1 MNYDISIIIAHYLP
15 ESLSKKN
22 PLLKKSDVQHKFTKK
37 EIEEY
42 IKCRDDIIYFLET
55 HVKIVHVDE
64 GLIPFD
70 LYPFQKDLIKTIS
83 DNRNVIV
90 KTGRQVGKSTT
101 TLGWLL
107 HYVLFNESKT
117 VGILANKASTARELL
132 SRIQI
137 AYQHLPKYLQ
147 QGLKEWNKGS
157 LELENGSKII
167 ASSTSSSAIRGFSF
181 SCILLDE
188 FAHVQRH
195 IAEEFIRS
203 VYPTISSGKETKV
216 IIVSTPKGFNMFYKY
231 WNDAVNG
238 TNDFKPFKV
247 HWSNVPN
254 RDQGWR
260 KKIESTIGEDAFR
273 QEYEAEFLGSS
284 NTLISYE
291 KLQELSYSDP
301 SYSKSDVDVFE
312 DVNPTHSYIIT
323 VDVARGQGIDY
334 SAFTVFDITE
344 IPYKV
349 VAKYRSNLVAPLVFP
364 NIINIIGKKY
374 NDAYILIEVNDIGSQ
389 VSDVLHHDLE
399 YENLFSTAWYG
410 RHGQQLSG
418 FVGGKRDSQFGV
430 RTTKSM
436 KKIGCSNLKALI
448 EDDKLLVP
456 DYDII
461 SELTTFVS
469 SGDSF
474 SAEEG
479 ANDDLVITLVLFAWL
494 IDQEYFKELS
504 NQNIRD
510 NLYKNQLSQ
519 IEDLTTPF
527 GIINNGLNQQEYEV
541 DTEGNLWTNVE

>member
-1 MNYDISIIIAHYLP
+1 MSEQYLG
-15 ESLSKKN
+15 N
-22 PLLKKSDVQHKFTKK
+22 PLLKRSDVQHKFTKK

-42 IKCRDDIIYFLET
+42 IKCRDDSIYFLET
-55 HVKIVHVDE
+55 HVKIVHVDK
-64 GLIPFD
+64 GLIPFS
-70 LYPFQKDLIKTIS
+70 LYPFQKKLIQTINE
-83 DNRNVIV
+83 NRNVIV

-107 HYVLFNESKT
+107 HYVLFNQSKT
-117 VGILANKASTARELL
+117 VGILANKAATARELL

-137 AYQHLPKYLQ
+137 AYQHLPKFLQ

-157 LELENGSKII
+157 LELENGSKIL
-167 ASSTSSSAIRGFSF
+167 ASSTSSTAIRGFSF

-195 IAEEFIRS
+195 IADEFIRS
-203 VYPTISSGKETKV
+203 VYPTISSGKETKI
-216 IIVSTPKGFNMFYKY
+216 IIVSTPNGFNMFYKY
-231 WNDAVNG
+231 WNDAENG
-238 TNDFKPFKV
+238 VNDFMPFKV
-247 HWSNVPN
+247 HWSAVPD
-254 RDQGWR
+254 RDQEWK

-291 KLQELSYSDP
+291 KLQELSYNNP
-301 SYSKSDVDVFE
+301 VYRKHDVDIFE
-312 DVNPTHSYIIT
+312 DVNTSHSYVIT
-323 VDVARGQGIDY
+323 VDVARGQGIDF

-349 VAKYRSNLVAPLVFP
+349 VAKYKNNLIAPLVFP

-418 FVGGKRDSQFGV
+418 FVGCRRDSQFGV

-448 EDDKLLVP
+448 EDDKLLIP

-469 SGDSF
+469 GGDTF

-479 ANDDLVITLVLFAWL
+479 ANDDLVMTLVLFAWL
-494 IDQEYFKELS
+494 VDQQYFKELS

-541 DTEGNLWTNVE
+541 DSEGTLWTNVK

>member
-1 MNYDISIIIAHYLP
+1 MSDLYLG
-15 ESLSKKN
+15 N
-22 PLLKKSDVQHKFTKK
+22 TLLKKAAVQHNYTKK

-42 IKCRDDIIYFLET
+42 IRCRDDIVYFLEN
-55 HVKIVHVDE
+55 HAKIVHVDE
-64 GLIPFD
+64 GLIPFS
-70 LYPFQKDLIKTIS
+70 LYPFQKDLINTIT

-107 HYVLFNESKT
+107 HYVLFNQSKT
-117 VGILANKASTARELL
+117 VGILANKAATARELL

-137 AYQHLPKYLQ
+137 AYQHLPKFLQ

-195 IAEEFIRS
+195 IADEFIRS

-216 IIVSTPKGFNMFYKY
+216 IIVSTPNGFNMFYKY
-231 WNDAVNG
+231 WNDAENG
-238 TNDFKPFKV
+238 KNDFTPFKV
-247 HWSNVPN
+247 HWSNVPD
-254 RDQGWR
+254 RDQNWK
-260 KKIESTIGEDAFR
+260 KKIESTIGTDAFR

-291 KLQELSYSDP
+291 KLQELSYNDP
-301 SYSKSDVDVFE
+301 LHRKSDVDIFKEVE
-312 DVNPTHSYIIT
+312 SSHLYVIT

-344 IPYKV
+344 MPYKI

-448 EDDKLLVP
+448 EDDKLLIP

-469 SGDSF
+469 SADSF

-479 ANDDLVITLVLFAWL
+479 ANDDLVMTLVLFAWL
-494 IDQEYFKELS
+494 VDQQYFKELS

-510 NLYKNQLSQ
+510 NLYKNQLS
-519 IEDLTTPF
+519 ELDDLTTPF
-527 GIINNGLNQQEYEV
+527 GIIDNGLNQQEYEI
-541 DTEGNLWTNVE
+541 DSEGTIWTNVE

>member
-1 MNYDISIIIAHYLP
+1 MSEQYLGN
-15 ESLSKKN
+15 S
-22 PLLKKSDVQHKFTKK
+22 LLKKADVQHNFTK
-37 EIEEY
+37 EDIEEF
-42 IKCRDDIIYFLET
+42 INCRDDIVYFLEKY
-55 HVKIVHVDE
+55 VKIVHVDE
-64 GLIPFD
+64 GLIPFT
-70 LYPFQKDLIKTIS
+70 LFPFQKDLIHTLTK
-83 DNRNVIV
+83 NRNVIV

-117 VGILANKASTARELL
+117 VGILANKAATARELL
-132 SRIQI
+132 NRIQI
-137 AYQHLPKYLQ
+137 AYQHLPKFLQ

-181 SCILLDE
+181 STILLDE

-195 IAEEFIRS
+195 IADEFIRS

-216 IIVSTPKGFNMFYKY
+216 IIVSTPNGFNMFHKY
-231 WNDAVNG
+231 WNDAENG
-238 TNDFKPFKV
+238 TNDFIPFKV
-247 HWSNVPN
+247 HWTAVPD
-254 RDQGWR
+254 RGQEWK
-260 KKIESTIGEDAFR
+260 KKIESTIGADAFR

-284 NTLISYE
+284 NTLVSYE
-291 KLQELSYSDP
+291 KLQELSYNNP
-301 SYSKSDVDVFE
+301 LYTKSDVDVFE
-312 DVNPTHSYIIT
+312 DVDPSHSYIIT
-323 VDVARGQGIDY
+323 VDVARGQGMDY
-334 SAFTVFDITE
+334 SAFSVFDITE
-344 IPYKV
+344 IPYKI
-349 VAKYRSNLVAPLVFP
+349 VAKYRSNVVAPLVFP

-436 KKIGCSNLKALI
+436 KKIGCSNLKALL
-448 EDDKLLVP
+448 EDDKLLIP

-469 SGDSF
+469 KADSF

-479 ANDDLVITLVLFAWL
+479 ANDDLAMTLVLFAWL
-494 IDQEYFKELS
+494 VDQQYFKELS
-504 NQNIRD
+504 SQNIRD
-510 NLYKNQLSQ
+510 NLYKNQLS
-519 IEDLTTPF
+519 ELDDLTTPF
-527 GIINNGLNQQEYEV
+527 GIIDNGLNQEEYEV
-541 DTEGNLWTNVE
+541 DSEGTVWIKANR

>member
-1 MNYDISIIIAHYLP
+1 MSDQYLG
-15 ESLSKKN
+15 N
-22 PLLKKSDVQHKFTKK
+22 MLLKRADVQHNFTK
-37 EIEEY
+37 EEVEEY
-42 IKCRDDIIYFLET
+42 IKCRDDIVYFLEN

-64 GLIPFD
+64 GLIPFS
-70 LYPFQKDLIKTIS
+70 LYPFQKDLIQTIS

-107 HYVLFNESKT
+107 HYVLFNQSKT
-117 VGILANKASTARELL
+117 VGILANKAATARELL

-195 IAEEFIRS
+195 IADEFIRS

-216 IIVSTPKGFNMFYKY
+216 IIVSTPNGFNMFYKY
-231 WNDAVNG
+231 WNDAEAG
-238 TNDFKPFKV
+238 TNDFTPFKV
-247 HWSNVPN
+247 HWSNVPDRN
-254 RDQGWR
+254 QKWK
-260 KKIESTIGEDAFR
+260 KKIESTIGADAFR

-291 KLQELSYSDP
+291 KLQELSYNEP
-301 SYSKSDVDVFE
+301 LYRKSDVDVFT
-312 DVNPTHSYIIT
+312 DVIPSHSYVIT

-344 IPYKV
+344 MPYNV

-430 RTTKSM
+430 RTSKSM

-448 EDDKLLVP
+448 EDDKLLVQ

-461 SELTTFVS
+461 CELTTFVS

-474 SAEEG
+474 NAEDG
-479 ANDDLVITLVLFAWL
+479 ANDDLAMTLVLFAWL
-494 IDQEYFKELS
+494 VDQQYFKELS

-510 NLYKNQLSQ
+510 NLYKNQLSE

-527 GIINNGLNQQEYEV
+527 GIINNGLNHTEYEV
-541 DTEGNLWTNVE
+541 DSEGTLWTNVK

>member
-1 MNYDISIIIAHYLP
+1 MSEDTYLG
-15 ESLSKKN
+15 N
-22 PLLKKSDVQHKFTKK
+22 NLLKGLNVKHKFTKK
-37 EIEEY
+37 EIAEY
-42 IKCRDDIIYFLET
+42 IKCHDDPIYFLENY
-55 HVKIVHVDE
+55 VKIVHVDE
-64 GLIPFD
+64 GLVSFKMYD
-70 LYPFQKDLIKTIS
+70 FQKKLVNAIT

-90 KTGRQVGKSTT
+90 KTGRQVGKTT
-101 TLGWLL
+101 TTIGWLL
-107 HYVLFNESKT
+107 HYVLFNSEKT
-117 VGILANKASTARELL
+117 VGILANKAITAREIL
-132 SRIQI
+132 SRVQTS
-137 AYQHLPKYLQ
+137 YQHLPKFLQ
-147 QGLKEWNKGS
+147 QGLREWNKGS
-157 LELENGSKII
+157 LELENGSKVI

-195 IAEEFIRS
+195 IADEFIRS

-216 IIVSTPKGFNMFYKY
+216 IIVSTPNGFNMFHKY
-231 WNDAVNG
+231 WNDAENG
-238 TNDFKPFKV
+238 TNDFIPFKV
-247 HWSNVPN
+247 HWTAVPD
-254 RDQGWR
+254 RGPEWK
-260 KKIESTIGEDAFR
+260 KKIESTIGADAFR

-284 NTLISYE
+284 NTLVSYE
-291 KLQELSYSDP
+291 KLQELSYNNP
-301 SYSKSDVDVFE
+301 IYTKSDVDVFE
-312 DVNPTHSYIIT
+312 EVNPNHSYVMT

-344 IPYKV
+344 IPYKI
-349 VAKYRSNLVAPLVFP
+349 VAKYRSNTVAPLVFP

-448 EDDKLLVP
+448 EDDKLLIP

-461 SELTTFVS
+461 SELATFVS
-469 SGDSF
+469 SADTF

-479 ANDDLVITLVLFAWL
+479 ANDDLVMTLVLFAWL
-494 IDQEYFKELS
+494 VDQQYFKELS
-504 NQNIRD
+504 SQNIRD
-510 NLYKNQLSQ
+510 NLYKNQLS
-519 IEDLTTPF
+519 ELDDLTTPF
-527 GIINNGLNQQEYEV
+527 GIIDNGLNQQEYEV
-541 DTEGNLWTNVE
+541 DSEGTVWTKVK

>member
-1 MNYDISIIIAHYLP
+1 MSEQYLG
-15 ESLSKKN
+15 N
-22 PLLKKSDVQHKFTKK
+22 PLLKRSDVQHKFTKK

-42 IKCRDDIIYFLET
+42 IKCRDDSIYFLET
-55 HVKIVHVDE
+55 HVKIVHVDK
-64 GLIPFD
+64 GLIPFS
-70 LYPFQKDLIKTIS
+70 LYPFQKKLIQTINE
-83 DNRNVIV
+83 NRNVIV

-107 HYVLFNESKT
+107 HYVLFNQSKT
-117 VGILANKASTARELL
+117 VGILANKAATARELL

-137 AYQHLPKYLQ
+137 AYQHLPKFLQ

-157 LELENGSKII
+157 LELENGSKIL
-167 ASSTSSSAIRGFSF
+167 ASSTSSTAIRGFSF

-195 IAEEFIRS
+195 IADEFIRS

-231 WNDAVNG
+231 WNDAENGVNE
-238 TNDFKPFKV
+238 FVPFKV
-247 HWSNVPN
+247 HWSAVPD
-254 RDQGWR
+254 RDQEWK

-291 KLQELSYSDP
+291 KLQELSYSNP
-301 SYSKSDVDVFE
+301 AYRKHDVDIFE
-312 DVNPTHSYIIT
+312 DVNTSHSYIIT
-323 VDVARGQGIDY
+323 VDVARGQGIDF

-344 IPYKV
+344 IPYKI
-349 VAKYRSNLVAPLVFP
+349 VAKYKNNLIAPLVFP

-374 NDAYILIEVNDIGSQ
+374 NNAYILIEVNDIGSQ

-418 FVGGKRDSQFGV
+418 FIGSRRDSQFGV

-448 EDDKLLVP
+448 EDDKLLIP

-469 SGDSF
+469 GGDTF

-479 ANDDLVITLVLFAWL
+479 ANDDLVMTLVLFAWL
-494 IDQEYFKELS
+494 VDQQYFKELS

-541 DTEGNLWTNVE
+541 DSEGTRWTNVK

>member
-1 MNYDISIIIAHYLP
+1 MSDLYLG
-15 ESLSKKN
+15 N
-22 PLLKKSDVQHKFTKK
+22 TLLKKAAVQHNYTKK

-42 IKCRDDIIYFLET
+42 IRCRDDIIYFLEN
-55 HVKIVHVDE
+55 HAKIVHVDE
-64 GLIPFD
+64 GLIPFS
-70 LYPFQKDLIKTIS
+70 LYPFQKDLINTIT

-107 HYVLFNESKT
+107 HYVLFNQSKT
-117 VGILANKASTARELL
+117 VGILANKAATARELL

-137 AYQHLPKYLQ
+137 AYQHLPKFLQ

-195 IAEEFIRS
+195 IADEFIRS

-216 IIVSTPKGFNMFYKY
+216 IIVSTPNGFNMFYKY
-231 WNDAVNG
+231 WNDAENG
-238 TNDFKPFKV
+238 KNDFTPFKV
-247 HWSNVPN
+247 HWSNVPD
-254 RDQGWR
+254 RDQKWK
-260 KKIESTIGEDAFR
+260 KKIESTIGTDAFR

-291 KLQELSYSDP
+291 KLQELSYNDP
-301 SYSKSDVDVFE
+301 LHRKSDVDIFKEVE
-312 DVNPTHSYIIT
+312 SSHLYVIT

-344 IPYKV
+344 MPYKI

-448 EDDKLLVP
+448 EDDKLLIP

-469 SGDSF
+469 SADSF

-479 ANDDLVITLVLFAWL
+479 ANDDLVMTLVLFAWL
-494 IDQEYFKELS
+494 VDQQYFKELS

-510 NLYKNQLSQ
+510 NLYKNQLS
-519 IEDLTTPF
+519 ELDDLTTPF
-527 GIINNGLNQQEYEV
+527 GIIDNGLNQQEYEI
-541 DTEGNLWTNVE
+541 DSEGTIWTNVE

>member
-1 MNYDISIIIAHYLP
+1 MSDLYLG
-15 ESLSKKN
+15 N
-22 PLLKKSDVQHKFTKK
+22 TLLKKAAVQHNYTKK

-42 IKCRDDIIYFLET
+42 IRCRDDIIYFLEN
-55 HVKIVHVDE
+55 HAKIVHVDE
-64 GLIPFD
+64 GLIPFS
-70 LYPFQKDLIKTIS
+70 LYPFQKDLINTIT

-107 HYVLFNESKT
+107 HYVLFNQSKT
-117 VGILANKASTARELL
+117 VGILANKAATARELL

-137 AYQHLPKYLQ
+137 AYQHLPKFLQ

-195 IAEEFIRS
+195 IADEFIRS

-216 IIVSTPKGFNMFYKY
+216 IIVSTPNGFNMFYKY
-231 WNDAVNG
+231 WNDAENG
-238 TNDFKPFKV
+238 KNDFTPFKV
-247 HWSNVPN
+247 HWSNVPD
-254 RDQGWR
+254 RDQKWK
-260 KKIESTIGEDAFR
+260 KKIESTIGTDAFR

-291 KLQELSYSDP
+291 KLQELSYNDP
-301 SYSKSDVDVFE
+301 LHRKSDVDIFKEVE
-312 DVNPTHSYIIT
+312 SSHLYVIT

-344 IPYKV
+344 IPYKI

-418 FVGGKRDSQFGV
+418 FVSGKRDSQFGV

-448 EDDKLLVP
+448 EDDKLLIP

-469 SGDSF
+469 SADSF

-479 ANDDLVITLVLFAWL
+479 ANDDLVMTLVLFAWL
-494 IDQEYFKELS
+494 VDQQYFKELS

-510 NLYKNQLSQ
+510 NLYKNQLN
-519 IEDLTTPF
+519 ELDDLTTPF
-527 GIINNGLNQQEYEV
+527 GIIDNGLNQQEYEI
-541 DTEGNLWTNVE
+541 DSEGTIWTNVE

>member
-1 MNYDISIIIAHYLP
+1 MSDQYLG
-15 ESLSKKN
+15 N
-22 PLLKKSDVQHKFTKK
+22 MLLKRADVQHNFTK
-37 EIEEY
+37 EEVEEY
-42 IKCRDDIIYFLET
+42 VKCRDNIIYFLET
-55 HVKIVHVDE
+55 HAKIVHVDK
-64 GLIPFD
+64 GLISFD

-83 DNRNVIV
+83 ENRNVIV

-107 HYVLFNESKT
+107 HYVLFNQSKT
-117 VGILANKASTARELL
+117 VGILANKAATARELL
-132 SRIQI
+132 GRIQI

-147 QGLKEWNKGS
+147 QGLREWNKGS

-195 IAEEFIRS
+195 IADEFIRS
-203 VYPTISSGKETKV
+203 VYPTISSGSETKI
-216 IIVSTPKGFNMFYKY
+216 IIVSTPNGFNMFHKY
-231 WNDAVNG
+231 WNDAVEG

-247 HWSNVPN
+247 HWSAVPN
-254 RDQGWR
+254 RTQVWKD
-260 KKIESTIGEDAFR
+260 KIESTIGEDAFR

-284 NTLISYE
+284 NTLVSYE
-291 KLQELSYSDP
+291 KLQELSYSSP
-301 SYSKSDVDVFE
+301 IYRKSGVDVFE
-312 DVNPTHSYIIT
+312 DVDRTHSYIIT
-323 VDVARGQGIDY
+323 VDVARGQGYDY
-334 SAFTVFDITE
+334 SAFTVFDITQ
-344 IPYKV
+344 IPYKI
-349 VAKYRSNLVAPLVFP
+349 VAKYKDNLIAPLVFP

-418 FVGGKRDSQFGV
+418 FVGGRRDSQFGV

-448 EDDKLLVP
+448 EDDKLLIP
-456 DYDII
+456 DYDVI
-461 SELTTFVS
+461 SELSTFVS
-469 SGDSF
+469 GGDTF
-474 SAEEG
+474 AAEEG
-479 ANDDLVITLVLFAWL
+479 ANDDLVMTLVLFAWL
-494 IDQEYFKELS
+494 VDQQYFKELS
-504 NQNIRD
+504 NQNIRS
-510 NLYKNQLSQ
+510 NLYKNKLSE

-527 GIINNGLNQQEYEV
+527 GIINNGINQEEYERDV
-541 DTEGNLWTNVE
+541 EGTIWTNAK

>member
-1 MNYDISIIIAHYLP
+1 MSDQYLGN
-15 ESLSKKN
+15 S
-22 PLLKKSDVQHKFTKK
+22 LLKRADVQHNFTKE

-42 IKCRDDIIYFLET
+42 IKCRDDILYFLET
-55 HVKIVHVDE
+55 YAKIVHVDE
-64 GLIPFD
+64 GLIPFK
-70 LYPFQKDLIKTIS
+70 LYPFQRELINTITN
-83 DNRNVIV
+83 NRNVIV

-107 HYVLFNESKT
+107 HYVLFNQSKT
-117 VGILANKASTARELL
+117 VGILANKAATARELL

-137 AYQHLPKYLQ
+137 AYQHLPKFLQ

-181 SCILLDE
+181 STILLDE

-195 IAEEFIRS
+195 IADEFIRS

-216 IIVSTPKGFNMFYKY
+216 IIVSTPNGFNMFYKY
-231 WNDAVNG
+231 WNDAENG
-238 TNDFKPFKV
+238 TNDFVPFKV
-247 HWSNVPN
+247 HWTAVPD
-254 RDQGWR
+254 RDKKW
-260 KKIESTIGEDAFR
+260 KNKIESTIGSDAFR

-284 NTLISYE
+284 NTLVSYE
-291 KLQELSYSDP
+291 KLQEFSYNNP
-301 SYSKSDVDVFE
+301 LYTKSDVDVFE
-312 DVNPTHSYIIT
+312 EVISTHSYIIT
-323 VDVARGQGIDY
+323 VDVARGQGMDY

-344 IPYKV
+344 IPYKI
-349 VAKYRSNLVAPLVFP
+349 VAKYRSNVVAPLVFP

-448 EDDKLLVP
+448 EDDKLLIP

-469 SGDSF
+469 KADSF

-479 ANDDLVITLVLFAWL
+479 ANDDLVMTLVLFAWL
-494 IDQEYFKELS
+494 VDQQYFKELS
-504 NQNIRD
+504 SQNIRD
-510 NLYKNQLSQ
+510 NLYKNQLS
-519 IEDLTTPF
+519 ELDDLTTPF
-527 GIINNGLNQQEYEV
+527 GIIDNGLNQEEYEV
-541 DTEGNLWTNVE
+541 DSEGTVWIKTE

>member
-1 MNYDISIIIAHYLP
+1 MSDQYLG
-15 ESLSKKN
+15 N
-22 PLLKKSDVQHKFTKK
+22 MLLKRADVQHNFTK
-37 EIEEY
+37 EEVEEY
-42 IKCRDDIIYFLET
+42 IKCRDDIVYFLEN
-55 HVKIVHVDE
+55 HMRIVHVDE
-64 GLIPFD
+64 GLIQFS
-70 LYPFQKDLIKTIS
+70 LYPFQKDLIQTIS
-83 DNRNVIV
+83 ENRNVIV

-107 HYVLFNESKT
+107 HYVLFNQSKT
-117 VGILANKASTARELL
+117 VGILANKAATARELL

-195 IAEEFIRS
+195 IADEFIRS

-216 IIVSTPKGFNMFYKY
+216 IIVSTPNGFNMFYKY
-231 WNDAVNG
+231 WNDAVSG

-291 KLQELSYSDP
+291 KLQELSYTNP
-301 SYSKSDVDVFE
+301 IHRKHDVDVFS
-312 DVNPTHSYIIT
+312 DVIPSHSYVMT
-323 VDVARGQGIDY
+323 VDVARGQGSDY

-344 IPYKV
+344 LPHKA
-349 VAKYRSNLVAPLVFP
+349 VAKYRSNQVAPLVFP

-389 VSDVLHHDLE
+389 VADVLHHDLE

-430 RTTKSM
+430 RTSYQVN
-436 KKIGCSNLKALI
+436 KIGCSNLKALI
-448 EDDKLLVP
+448 EDDKLLIP
-456 DYDII
+456 DYDMI

-469 SGDSF
+469 TGDTF
-474 SAEEG
+474 SAEDG
-479 ANDDLVITLVLFAWL
+479 AHDDLAMTLVLFGWL
-494 IDQEYFKELS
+494 VDQQYFKELS

-510 NLYKNQLSQ
+510 NLYKNQLSE

-527 GIINNGLNQQEYEV
+527 GIINNGLNHPEYEV
-541 DTEGNLWTNVE
+541 DSEGTLWTNVK

>member
-1 MNYDISIIIAHYLP
+1 MSEQYLG
-15 ESLSKKN
+15 N
-22 PLLKKSDVQHKFTKK
+22 PLLKRSDVQHKFTKK

-42 IKCRDDIIYFLET
+42 IKCRDDSIYFLET
-55 HVKIVHVDE
+55 HVKIVHVDK
-64 GLIPFD
+64 GLIPFS
-70 LYPFQKDLIKTIS
+70 LYPFQKKLIQTINE
-83 DNRNVIV
+83 NRNVIV

-107 HYVLFNESKT
+107 HYVLFNQSKT
-117 VGILANKASTARELL
+117 VGILANKAATARELL

-137 AYQHLPKYLQ
+137 AYQHLPKFLQ

-157 LELENGSKII
+157 LELENGSKIL
-167 ASSTSSSAIRGFSF
+167 ASSTSSTAIRGFSF

-195 IAEEFIRS
+195 IADEFIRS

-231 WNDAVNG
+231 WNDAENGVNE
-238 TNDFKPFKV
+238 FVPFKV
-247 HWSNVPN
+247 HWSAVPD
-254 RDQGWR
+254 RDQEWK

-291 KLQELSYSDP
+291 KLQELSYSNP
-301 SYSKSDVDVFE
+301 AYRKHDVDIFE
-312 DVNPTHSYIIT
+312 DVNTSHSYIIT
-323 VDVARGQGIDY
+323 VDVARGQGIDF

-344 IPYKV
+344 IPYKI
-349 VAKYRSNLVAPLVFP
+349 VAKYKNNLIAPLVFP

-374 NDAYILIEVNDIGSQ
+374 NNAYILIEVNDIGSQ

-418 FVGGKRDSQFGV
+418 FIGSRRDSQFGV

-448 EDDKLLVP
+448 EDDKLLIP

>member
-1 MNYDISIIIAHYLP
+1 MSDQYLGN
-15 ESLSKKN
+15 S
-22 PLLKKSDVQHKFTKK
+22 LLKRADVQHNFTKE

-42 IKCRDDIIYFLET
+42 IKCRDDILYFLEH

-64 GLIPFD
+64 GLIPFS
-70 LYPFQKDLIKTIS
+70 LYPYQKKLITTIS
-83 DNRNVIV
+83 ENRNVIV

-107 HYVLFNESKT
+107 HYVLFNQSKT
-117 VGILANKASTARELL
+117 VGILANKAATARELL
-132 SRIQI
+132 GRIQI
-137 AYQHLPKYLQ
+137 AYQHLPKFLQ

-195 IAEEFIRS
+195 IADEFIRS

-216 IIVSTPKGFNMFYKY
+216 IIVSTPNGFNMFYKY
-231 WNDAVNG
+231 WNDAEEG
-238 TNDFKPFKV
+238 TNDFTPFKV
-247 HWSNVPN
+247 HWSSVPD
-254 RDQGWR
+254 RDQIW
-260 KKIESTIGEDAFR
+260 KDKIQSTIGEDAFR

-284 NTLISYE
+284 NTLVSYE
-291 KLQELSYSDP
+291 KLQELSYISP
-301 SYSKSDVDVFE
+301 IYRKNDVDVFE
-312 DVNPTHSYIIT
+312 DEDKSHSYVIT
-323 VDVARGQGIDY
+323 VDVARGQGLDY
-334 SAFTVFDITE
+334 SAFTVFDITN
-344 IPYKV
+344 IPYKI
-349 VAKYRSNLVAPLVFP
+349 VAKYKSNHVAPLVFP

-374 NDAYILIEVNDIGSQ
+374 NNAYILIEVNDIGSQ

-436 KKIGCSNLKALI
+436 KKVGCSNLKALI
-448 EDDKLLVP
+448 EDDKLLIP
-456 DYDII
+456 DYDMI

-469 SGDSF
+469 SADSF
-474 SAEEG
+474 AAEEG
-479 ANDDLVITLVLFAWL
+479 ANDDLVITLVLFAWMV
-494 IDQEYFKELS
+494 DQQYFKDLS
-504 NQNIRD
+504 NQNIRS
-510 NLYKNQLSQ
+510 NLYKNQLTEL
-519 IEDLTTPF
+519 EDMTTPF
-527 GIINNGLNQQEYEV
+527 GIINNGLDADSKEIDNM
-541 DTEGNLWTNVE
+541 GNVWVNAE

>member
-1 MNYDISIIIAHYLP
+1 MSDQYLGN
-15 ESLSKKN
+15 S
-22 PLLKKSDVQHKFTKK
+22 LLKRSDVQHNFTKE

-42 IKCRDDIIYFLET
+42 IKCRDDILYFLEN
-55 HVKIVHVDE
+55 HMKIVHVDE
-64 GLIPFD
+64 GLIPFS
-70 LYPFQKDLIKTIS
+70 LYPFQKDLIQTIS
-83 DNRNVIV
+83 KNRNVIV

-107 HYVLFNESKT
+107 HYILFNQSKT
-117 VGILANKASTARELL
+117 VGILANKAATARELL
-132 SRIQI
+132 GRIQI
-137 AYQHLPKYLQ
+137 AYQHLPKFLQ

-195 IAEEFIRS
+195 IADEFIRS

-216 IIVSTPKGFNMFYKY
+216 IIVSTPNGFNMFYKY
-231 WNDAVNG
+231 WNDAEEG
-238 TNDFKPFKV
+238 SNDFTPFKV
-247 HWSNVPN
+247 HWSSVPN
-254 RDQGWR
+254 RDKEW
-260 KKIESTIGEDAFR
+260 KDKIQSTIGEDAFR

-284 NTLISYE
+284 NTLVSYE
-291 KLQELSYSDP
+291 KLQELSYISP
-301 SYSKSDVDVFE
+301 IYRKHDVDVFE
-312 DVNPTHSYIIT
+312 EEDKTHSYVIT
-323 VDVARGQGIDY
+323 VDVARGQGLDY
-334 SAFTVFDITE
+334 SAFTVFDITN
-344 IPYKV
+344 IPYKI
-349 VAKYRSNLVAPLVFP
+349 VAKYKNNHVAPLVFP

-374 NDAYILIEVNDIGSQ
+374 NNAYILIEVNDIGSQ

-448 EDDKLLVP
+448 EDDKLLIP

-469 SGDSF
+469 SADSF

-479 ANDDLVITLVLFAWL
+479 ANDDLIITLVLFAWMV
-494 IDQEYFKELS
+494 DQQYFKDLS
-504 NQNIRD
+504 NQNIRS
-510 NLYKNQLSQ
+510 NLYKNQLNEL
-519 IEDLTTPF
+519 EDMTTPF
-527 GIINNGLNQQEYEV
+527 GIISNGLKEDDREIDNM
-541 DTEGNLWTNVE
+541 GNVWVNVE

>member
-1 MNYDISIIIAHYLP
+1 MSDLYLG
-15 ESLSKKN
+15 N
-22 PLLKKSDVQHKFTKK
+22 TLLKKAAVQHNYTKK

-42 IKCRDDIIYFLET
+42 IRCRDDIIYFLEN
-55 HVKIVHVDE
+55 HAKIVHVDE
-64 GLIPFD
+64 GLIPFS
-70 LYPFQKDLIKTIS
+70 LYPFQKDLINTIT

-107 HYVLFNESKT
+107 HYVLFNQSKT
-117 VGILANKASTARELL
+117 VGILANKAATARELL

-137 AYQHLPKYLQ
+137 AYQHLPKFLQ

-195 IAEEFIRS
+195 IADEFIRS

-216 IIVSTPKGFNMFYKY
+216 IIVSTPNGFNMFYKY
-231 WNDAVNG
+231 WNDAENG
-238 TNDFKPFKV
+238 KNDFTPFKV
-247 HWSNVPN
+247 HWSNVPD
-254 RDQGWR
+254 RDQKWK
-260 KKIESTIGEDAFR
+260 KKIESTIGTDAFR

-291 KLQELSYSDP
+291 KLQELSYNDP
-301 SYSKSDVDVFE
+301 LHRKSDVDIFKEVE
-312 DVNPTHSYIIT
+312 SSHLYVIT

-344 IPYKV
+344 MPYKI
-349 VAKYRSNLVAPLVFP
+349 VAKYRSNLIAPLVFP

-448 EDDKLLVP
+448 EDDKLLIP

-469 SGDSF
+469 SADSF

-479 ANDDLVITLVLFAWL
+479 ANDDLVMTLVLFAWL
-494 IDQEYFKELS
+494 VDQQYFKELS

-510 NLYKNQLSQ
+510 NLYKNQLN
-519 IEDLTTPF
+519 ELDDLTTPF
-527 GIINNGLNQQEYEV
+527 GIIDNGLNQQEYEI
-541 DTEGNLWTNVE
+541 DSEGTIWTNVE

>member
-1 MNYDISIIIAHYLP
+1 MSDLYLG
-15 ESLSKKN
+15 N
-22 PLLKKSDVQHKFTKK
+22 TLLKKAAVQHNYTKK

-42 IKCRDDIIYFLET
+42 IRCRDDIIYFLEN
-55 HVKIVHVDE
+55 HAKIVHVDE
-64 GLIPFD
+64 GLIPFS
-70 LYPFQKDLIKTIS
+70 LYPFQKDLINTIT

-107 HYVLFNESKT
+107 HYVLFNQSKT
-117 VGILANKASTARELL
+117 VGILANKAATARELL

-137 AYQHLPKYLQ
+137 AYQHLPKFLQ

-195 IAEEFIRS
+195 IADEFIRS

-216 IIVSTPKGFNMFYKY
+216 IIVSTPNGFNMFYKY
-231 WNDAVNG
+231 WNDAENG
-238 TNDFKPFKV
+238 KNDFTPFKV
-247 HWSNVPN
+247 HWSNVPD
-254 RDQGWR
+254 RDQKWK
-260 KKIESTIGEDAFR
+260 KKIESTIGTDAFR

-291 KLQELSYSDP
+291 KLQELSYNDP
-301 SYSKSDVDVFE
+301 LHRKSDVDIFKEVE
-312 DVNPTHSYIIT
+312 SSHLYVIT

-344 IPYKV
+344 MPYKI

-448 EDDKLLVP
+448 EDDKLLIP

-469 SGDSF
+469 SADSF

-479 ANDDLVITLVLFAWL
+479 ANDDLATTLVLFGWL
-494 IDQEYFKELS
+494 VDQTYFKELS
-504 NQNIRD
+504 NQNIREK
-510 NLYKNQLSQ
+510 LYQNKMDT
-519 IEDLTTPF
+519 IDDMTIPF
-527 GIINNGLNQQEYEV
+527 GIIDDGLTDVYER
-541 DTEGNLWTNVE
+541 DTEGDLWKTVHTFNK

>member
-1 MNYDISIIIAHYLP
+1 MSDQYLG
-15 ESLSKKN
+15 N
-22 PLLKKSDVQHKFTKK
+22 MLLKRADVQHNFTK
-37 EIEEY
+37 EEVEEY
-42 IKCRDDIIYFLET
+42 VKCRDNIIYFLET
-55 HVKIVHVDE
+55 HAKIVHVDK
-64 GLIPFD
+64 GLISFD

-83 DNRNVIV
+83 ENRNVIV

-107 HYVLFNESKT
+107 HYVLFNQSKT
-117 VGILANKASTARELL
+117 VGILANKAATARELL
-132 SRIQI
+132 GRIQI

-147 QGLKEWNKGS
+147 QGLREWNKGS

-195 IAEEFIRS
+195 IADEFIRS
-203 VYPTISSGKETKV
+203 VYPTISSGSETKI
-216 IIVSTPKGFNMFYKY
+216 IIVSTPNGFNMFHKY
-231 WNDAVNG
+231 WNDAVEG

-247 HWSNVPN
+247 HWSAVPN
-254 RDQGWR
+254 RTQVWKD
-260 KKIESTIGEDAFR
+260 KIESTIGEDAFR

-284 NTLISYE
+284 NTLVSYE
-291 KLQELSYSDP
+291 KLQELSYSSP
-301 SYSKSDVDVFE
+301 IYRKSGVDVFE
-312 DVNPTHSYIIT
+312 DVDRTHSYIIT
-323 VDVARGQGIDY
+323 VDVARGQGYDY
-334 SAFTVFDITE
+334 SAFTVFDITQ
-344 IPYKV
+344 IPYKI
-349 VAKYRSNLVAPLVFP
+349 VAKYKDNLIAPLVFP

-418 FVGGKRDSQFGV
+418 FVGGRRDSQFGV

-448 EDDKLLVP
+448 EDDKLLIP
-456 DYDII
+456 DYDVI
-461 SELTTFVS
+461 SELSTFVS
-469 SGDSF
+469 GGDTF
-474 SAEEG
+474 AAEEG
-479 ANDDLVITLVLFAWL
+479 ANDDLVMTLVLFAWL
-494 IDQEYFKELS
+494 VDQQYFKELS
-504 NQNIRD
+504 NQNIRS
-510 NLYKNQLSQ
+510 NLYKNKLSE

-527 GIINNGLNQQEYEV
+527 GIINNGINQEEYER
-541 DTEGNLWTNVE
+541 DAEGTIWSNAK

>member
-1 MNYDISIIIAHYLP
+1 MSDLYLG
-15 ESLSKKN
+15 N
-22 PLLKKSDVQHKFTKK
+22 TLLKKAAVQHNYTKK

-42 IKCRDDIIYFLET
+42 IRCRDDIVYFLEN
-55 HVKIVHVDE
+55 HAKIVHVDE
-64 GLIPFD
+64 GLIPFS
-70 LYPFQKDLIKTIS
+70 LYPFQKDLINTIT

-107 HYVLFNESKT
+107 HYVLFNQSKT
-117 VGILANKASTARELL
+117 VGILANKAATARELL

-137 AYQHLPKYLQ
+137 AYQHLPKFLQ

-195 IAEEFIRS
+195 IADEFIRS

-216 IIVSTPKGFNMFYKY
+216 IIVSTPNGFNMFYKY
-231 WNDAVNG
+231 WNDAENG
-238 TNDFKPFKV
+238 KNDFTPFKV
-247 HWSNVPN
+247 HWSNVPD
-254 RDQGWR
+254 RDQKWK
-260 KKIESTIGEDAFR
+260 KKIESTIGTDAFR

-291 KLQELSYSDP
+291 KLQELSYNDP
-301 SYSKSDVDVFE
+301 LHRKSDVDIFKEVE
-312 DVNPTHSYIIT
+312 SSHLYVIT

-344 IPYKV
+344 IPYKI

-448 EDDKLLVP
+448 EDDKLLIP

-469 SGDSF
+469 SADSF

-479 ANDDLVITLVLFAWL
+479 ANDDLVMTLVLFAWL
-494 IDQEYFKELS
+494 VDQQYFKELS

-510 NLYKNQLSQ
+510 NLYKNQLN
-519 IEDLTTPF
+519 ELDDLTTPF
-527 GIINNGLNQQEYEV
+527 GIIDNGLNQQEYEI
-541 DTEGNLWTNVE
+541 DSEGTIWTNVE

>member
-1 MNYDISIIIAHYLP
+1 MSDQYLGN
-15 ESLSKKN
+15 S
-22 PLLKKSDVQHKFTKK
+22 LLKKADVQHNFTK
-37 EIEEY
+37 EDIEEF
-42 IKCRDDIIYFLET
+42 IACRDDIVYFLEKY
-55 HVKIVHVDE
+55 VKIVHVDE
-64 GLIPFD
+64 GLIPFT
-70 LYPFQKDLIKTIS
+70 LFPFQKDLINTLT

-107 HYVLFNESKT
+107 HYVLFHESKT
-117 VGILANKASTARELL
+117 VGILANKAATARELL
-132 SRIQI
+132 NRIQI
-137 AYQHLPKYLQ
+137 AYQHLPKFLQ

-195 IAEEFIRS
+195 IADEFIRS

-216 IIVSTPKGFNMFYKY
+216 IIVSTPNGFNMFHKY
-231 WNDAVNG
+231 WNDAENG
-238 TNDFKPFKV
+238 TNDFIPFKV
-247 HWSNVPN
+247 HWTAVPD
-254 RDQGWR
+254 RGQEWK
-260 KKIESTIGEDAFR
+260 KKIESTIGADAFR

-284 NTLISYE
+284 NTLVSYE
-291 KLQELSYSDP
+291 KLQELSYNNP
-301 SYSKSDVDVFE
+301 IYTKSDVDVFE
-312 DVNPTHSYIIT
+312 EVNPNHSYVMT

-344 IPYKV
+344 IPYKI
-349 VAKYRSNLVAPLVFP
+349 VAKYRSNTVAPLVFP

-448 EDDKLLVP
+448 EDDKLLIP

-461 SELTTFVS
+461 SELATFVS
-469 SGDSF
+469 SADTF

-479 ANDDLVITLVLFAWL
+479 ANDDLVMTLVLFAWL
-494 IDQEYFKELS
+494 VDQQYFKELS
-504 NQNIRD
+504 SQNIRD
-510 NLYKNQLSQ
+510 NLYKNQLS
-519 IEDLTTPF
+519 ELDDLTTPF
-527 GIINNGLNQQEYEV
+527 GIIDNGLNQQEYEV
-541 DTEGNLWTNVE
+541 DSEGTVWTKVK

>member
-1 MNYDISIIIAHYLP
+1 MSDQYLGN
-15 ESLSKKN
+15 S
-22 PLLKKSDVQHKFTKK
+22 LLKRADVQHNFTKE
-37 EIEEY
+37 EIGEY
-42 IKCRDDIIYFLET
+42 IKCRDDILYFLEN

-64 GLIPFD
+64 GLIPFS
-70 LYPFQKDLIKTIS
+70 LYPFQKDLIQTIS
-83 DNRNVIV
+83 KNRNVIV

-107 HYVLFNESKT
+107 HYVLFNQSKT
-117 VGILANKASTARELL
+117 VGILANKAATARELL
-132 SRIQI
+132 GRIQI
-137 AYQHLPKYLQ
+137 AYQHLPKFLQ

-195 IAEEFIRS
+195 IADEFIRS

-216 IIVSTPKGFNMFYKY
+216 IIVSTPNGFNMFYKY
-231 WNDAVNG
+231 WNDAEEG
-238 TNDFKPFKV
+238 SNDFTPFKV
-247 HWSNVPN
+247 HWSNVPG
-254 RDQGWR
+254 RDKEWK
-260 KKIESTIGEDAFR
+260 KKIQSTIGEDAFR

-284 NTLISYE
+284 NTLVSYE
-291 KLQELSYSDP
+291 KLQELSYISP
-301 SYSKSDVDVFE
+301 IYRKNDVDVFE
-312 DVNPTHSYIIT
+312 EEDKTHSYVIT
-323 VDVARGQGIDY
+323 VDVARGQGLDY
-334 SAFTVFDITE
+334 SAFTVFDITN
-344 IPYKV
+344 IPYKI
-349 VAKYRSNLVAPLVFP
+349 VAKYKNNHVAPLVFP

-374 NDAYILIEVNDIGSQ
+374 NNAYILIEVNDIGSQ

-399 YENLFSTAWYG
+399 YENLFSTAWFG

-448 EDDKLLVP
+448 EDDKLLIP
-456 DYDII
+456 DYDMI

-469 SGDSF
+469 SADSY

-479 ANDDLVITLVLFAWL
+479 ANDDLVITLVLFAWMV
-494 IDQEYFKELS
+494 DQQYFKDLS
-504 NQNIRD
+504 NQNIRS
-510 NLYKNQLSQ
+510 NLYKNQLNEL
-519 IEDLTTPF
+519 EDMTTPF
-527 GIINNGLNQQEYEV
+527 GIISNGLDKDLSEIDNM
-541 DTEGNLWTNVE
+541 GNVWTNVE

>member
-1 MNYDISIIIAHYLP
+1 MSDLYLG
-15 ESLSKKN
+15 N
-22 PLLKKSDVQHKFTKK
+22 TLLKKAAVQHNYTKK

-42 IKCRDDIIYFLET
+42 IRCRDDIIYFLEN
-55 HVKIVHVDE
+55 HAKIVHVDE
-64 GLIPFD
+64 GLIPFS
-70 LYPFQKDLIKTIS
+70 LYPFQKDLINTIT

-107 HYVLFNESKT
+107 HYVLFNQSKT
-117 VGILANKASTARELL
+117 VGILANKAATARELL

-137 AYQHLPKYLQ
+137 AYQHLPKFLQ

-195 IAEEFIRS
+195 IADEFIRS

-216 IIVSTPKGFNMFYKY
+216 IIVSTPNGFNMFYKY
-231 WNDAVNG
+231 WNDAENG
-238 TNDFKPFKV
+238 KNDFIPFKV
-247 HWSNVPN
+247 HWSNVPD
-254 RDQGWR
+254 RDQKWK
-260 KKIESTIGEDAFR
+260 KKIESTIGTDAFR

-291 KLQELSYSDP
+291 KLQELSYNDP
-301 SYSKSDVDVFE
+301 LHRKSDVDIFKEVE
-312 DVNPTHSYIIT
+312 SSHLYVIT

-344 IPYKV
+344 MPYKI
-349 VAKYRSNLVAPLVFP
+349 VAKYRSNLIAPLVFP

-448 EDDKLLVP
+448 EDDKLLIP

-469 SGDSF
+469 SADSF

-479 ANDDLVITLVLFAWL
+479 ANDDLVMTMVLFAWL
-494 IDQEYFKELS
+494 VDQQYFKELS

-510 NLYKNQLSQ
+510 NLYKNQLN
-519 IEDLTTPF
+519 ELDDLTTPF
-527 GIINNGLNQQEYEV
+527 GIIDNGLNQQEYEI
-541 DTEGNLWTNVE
+541 DSEGTIWTNVE

>member
-1 MNYDISIIIAHYLP
+1 MSEQYLG
-15 ESLSKKN
+15 N
-22 PLLKKSDVQHKFTKK
+22 PLLKRSDVQHKFTKK

-42 IKCRDDIIYFLET
+42 IKCRDDSIYFLET
-55 HVKIVHVDE
+55 HVKIVHVDK
-64 GLIPFD
+64 GLIPFS
-70 LYPFQKDLIKTIS
+70 LYPFQKKLIQTINE
-83 DNRNVIV
+83 NRNVIV

-107 HYVLFNESKT
+107 HYVLFNQSKT
-117 VGILANKASTARELL
+117 VGILANKAATARELL

-137 AYQHLPKYLQ
+137 AYQHLPKFLQ

-157 LELENGSKII
+157 LELENGSKIL
-167 ASSTSSSAIRGFSF
+167 ASSTSSTAIRGFSF

-195 IAEEFIRS
+195 IADEFIRS
-203 VYPTISSGKETKV
+203 VYPTISSGKETKI
-216 IIVSTPKGFNMFYKY
+216 IIVSTPNGFNMFYKY

-238 TNDFKPFKV
+238 VNDFMPFKV
-247 HWSNVPN
+247 HWSAVPD
-254 RDQGWR
+254 RDQEWK

-291 KLQELSYSDP
+291 KLQELSYNNP
-301 SYSKSDVDVFE
+301 VYRKHDVDIFE
-312 DVNPTHSYIIT
+312 DVNLTHSYVIT
-323 VDVARGQGIDY
+323 VDVARGQGIDF

-344 IPYKV
+344 IPYKI
-349 VAKYRSNLVAPLVFP
+349 VAKYKNNLIAPLVFP

-418 FVGGKRDSQFGV
+418 FVGGRRDSQFGV

-448 EDDKLLVP
+448 EDDKLLIP

-469 SGDSF
+469 GGDTF

-479 ANDDLVITLVLFAWL
+479 ANDDLVMTLVLFAWL
-494 IDQEYFKELS
+494 VDQQYFKELS

-541 DTEGNLWTNVE
+541 DSEGTIWTNVK

>member
-1 MNYDISIIIAHYLP
+1 MSDLYLG
-15 ESLSKKN
+15 N
-22 PLLKKSDVQHKFTKK
+22 TLLKKAAVQHNYTKK

-42 IKCRDDIIYFLET
+42 IRCRDDIIYFLEN
-55 HVKIVHVDE
+55 HAKIVHVDE
-64 GLIPFD
+64 GLIPFS
-70 LYPFQKDLIKTIS
+70 LYPFQKDLINTIT

-107 HYVLFNESKT
+107 HYVLFNQSKT
-117 VGILANKASTARELL
+117 VGILANKAATARELL
-132 SRIQI
+132 GRIQI
-137 AYQHLPKYLQ
+137 AYQHLPKFLQ

-195 IAEEFIRS
+195 IADEFIRS

-216 IIVSTPKGFNMFYKY
+216 IIVSTPNGFNMFYKY
-231 WNDAVNG
+231 WNDAENG
-238 TNDFKPFKV
+238 KNDFTPFKV
-247 HWSNVPN
+247 HWSNVPD
-254 RDQGWR
+254 RDQKWK
-260 KKIESTIGEDAFR
+260 KKIESTIGTDAFR

-291 KLQELSYSDP
+291 KLQELSYNDP
-301 SYSKSDVDVFE
+301 LHRKSDVDIFKEVE
-312 DVNPTHSYIIT
+312 SSHLYVIT

-344 IPYKV
+344 MPYKI

-436 KKIGCSNLKALI
+436 KKIGCSNLKAII
-448 EDDKLLVP
+448 EDDKLLIP

-469 SGDSF
+469 SADSF

-479 ANDDLVITLVLFAWL
+479 ANDDLVMTLVLFAWL
-494 IDQEYFKELS
+494 VDQQYFKELS

-510 NLYKNQLSQ
+510 NLYKNQLN
-519 IEDLTTPF
+519 ELDDLTTPF
-527 GIINNGLNQQEYEV
+527 GIIDNGLNQQEYEI
-541 DTEGNLWTNVE
+541 DSEGTVWTNVE

>member
-1 MNYDISIIIAHYLP
+1 MSDQYLGN
-15 ESLSKKN
+15 S
-22 PLLKKSDVQHKFTKK
+22 LLKKADVQYNFTKE

-42 IKCRDDIIYFLET
+42 ISCRDDIVYFLEKY
-55 HVKIVHVDE
+55 VKIVHVDE
-64 GLIPFD
+64 GLIPFT
-70 LYPFQKDLIKTIS
+70 LFPFQKDLIHTLTK
-83 DNRNVIV
+83 NRNVIV

-107 HYVLFNESKT
+107 HYVLFHESKT
-117 VGILANKASTARELL
+117 VGILANKAATARELL
-132 SRIQI
+132 NRIQI
-137 AYQHLPKYLQ
+137 AYQHLPKFLQ

-181 SCILLDE
+181 STILLDE

-195 IAEEFIRS
+195 IADEFIRS

-216 IIVSTPKGFNMFYKY
+216 IIVSTPNGFNMFHKY
-231 WNDAVNG
+231 WNDAENG
-238 TNDFKPFKV
+238 TNDFIPFKV
-247 HWSNVPN
+247 HWTAVPD
-254 RDQGWR
+254 RGQEW
-260 KKIESTIGEDAFR
+260 KQKIESTIGADAFR

-284 NTLISYE
+284 NTLVSYE
-291 KLQELSYSDP
+291 KLQELSYSNP
-301 SYSKSDVDVFE
+301 LYTKSDVDVFE
-312 DVNPTHSYIIT
+312 DVDPSHSYIIT

-344 IPYKV
+344 IPYKI
-349 VAKYRSNLVAPLVFP
+349 VAKYRNNMVAPLVFP

-374 NDAYILIEVNDIGSQ
+374 NDAYVLIEVNDIGSQ

-448 EDDKLLVP
+448 EDDKLLIP

-461 SELTTFVS
+461 SELATFVS
-469 SGDSF
+469 SADTF

-479 ANDDLVITLVLFAWL
+479 ANDDLVMTLVLFAWL
-494 IDQEYFKELS
+494 VDQQYFKELS
-504 NQNIRD
+504 SQNIRD
-510 NLYKNQLSQ
+510 NLYKNQLSE

-541 DTEGNLWTNVE
+541 NSIGTVWTKVK

>member
-1 MNYDISIIIAHYLP
+1 MSDQYLGN
-15 ESLSKKN
+15 S
-22 PLLKKSDVQHKFTKK
+22 LLKKADVQHNFTKE

-42 IKCRDDIIYFLET
+42 IKCRDDILYFLET
-55 HVKIVHVDE
+55 YAKIVHVDE
-64 GLIPFD
+64 GLIPFK
-70 LYPFQKDLIKTIS
+70 LYPFQRELINTITN
-83 DNRNVIV
+83 NRNVIV

-107 HYVLFNESKT
+107 HYVLFNQSKT
-117 VGILANKASTARELL
+117 VGILANKAATARELL

-137 AYQHLPKYLQ
+137 AYQHLPKFLQ

-181 SCILLDE
+181 STILLDE

-195 IAEEFIRS
+195 IADEFIRS

-216 IIVSTPKGFNMFYKY
+216 IIVSTPNGFNMFYKY
-231 WNDAVNG
+231 WNDAENG
-238 TNDFKPFKV
+238 TNDFVPFKV
-247 HWSNVPN
+247 HWTAVPD
-254 RDQGWR
+254 RDKKW
-260 KKIESTIGEDAFR
+260 KNKIESTIGSDAFR

-284 NTLISYE
+284 NTLVSYE
-291 KLQELSYSDP
+291 KLQELSYSNP
-301 SYSKSDVDVFE
+301 LYTKSDVDVFE
-312 DVNPTHSYIIT
+312 DVIPTHSYVIT

-334 SAFTVFDITE
+334 SAFSVFDITE
-344 IPYKV
+344 IPYKI

-364 NIINIIGKKY
+364 NIINIVGKKY

-430 RTTKSM
+430 RTSKSM

-448 EDDKLLVP
+448 EDDKLLIP

-469 SGDSF
+469 RADTF

-479 ANDDLVITLVLFAWL
+479 ANDDLAMTLVLFAWL
-494 IDQEYFKELS
+494 VDQQYFKEMS
-504 NQNIRD
+504 SQNIRD
-510 NLYKNQLSQ
+510 NLYKNQLSE

-527 GIINNGLNQQEYEV
+527 GIIDNGLNREEYEV
-541 DTEGNLWTNVE
+541 DSEGTIWIKAQ

>member
-1 MNYDISIIIAHYLP
+1 MSEQYLGN
-15 ESLSKKN
+15 S
-22 PLLKKSDVQHKFTKK
+22 LLKKADVQHNFTK
-37 EIEEY
+37 EDIEEF
-42 IKCRDDIIYFLET
+42 INCRDDIVYFLEKY
-55 HVKIVHVDE
+55 VKIVHVDE
-64 GLIPFD
+64 GLIPFT
-70 LYPFQKDLIKTIS
+70 LFPFQKDLIHTLTK
-83 DNRNVIV
+83 NRNVIV

-107 HYVLFNESKT
+107 HYVLFNQSKT
-117 VGILANKASTARELL
+117 VGILANKAATARELL

-137 AYQHLPKYLQ
+137 AYQHLPKFLQ

-181 SCILLDE
+181 STILLDE

-195 IAEEFIRS
+195 IADEFIRS

-216 IIVSTPKGFNMFYKY
+216 IIVSTPNGFNMFYKY
-231 WNDAVNG
+231 WNDAENG
-238 TNDFKPFKV
+238 TNDFVPFKV
-247 HWSNVPN
+247 HWTAVPD
-254 RDQGWR
+254 RDKKW
-260 KKIESTIGEDAFR
+260 KNKIESTIGSDAFR

-284 NTLISYE
+284 NTLVSYE
-291 KLQELSYSDP
+291 KLQELSYSNP
-301 SYSKSDVDVFE
+301 LYTKSDVDVFE
-312 DVNPTHSYIIT
+312 EVISTHSYIIT
-323 VDVARGQGIDY
+323 VDVARGQGMDY
-334 SAFTVFDITE
+334 SAFSVFDITE
-344 IPYKV
+344 IPYKI
-349 VAKYRSNLVAPLVFP
+349 VAKYRSNVVAPLVFP

-436 KKIGCSNLKALI
+436 KKIGCSNLKALL
-448 EDDKLLVP
+448 EDDKLLIP

-469 SGDSF
+469 KADSF

-479 ANDDLVITLVLFAWL
+479 ANDDLVMTLVLFAWL
-494 IDQEYFKELS
+494 VDQQYFKELS
-504 NQNIRD
+504 SQNIRD
-510 NLYKNQLSQ
+510 NLYKNQLS
-519 IEDLTTPF
+519 ELDDLTTPF
-527 GIINNGLNQQEYEV
+527 GIIDNGLNQEEYEV
-541 DTEGNLWTNVE
+541 DSEGTVWIKANR

>member
-1 MNYDISIIIAHYLP
+1 MSDQYLGN
-15 ESLSKKN
+15 S
-22 PLLKKSDVQHKFTKK
+22 LLKKADVQYNFTKE

-42 IKCRDDIIYFLET
+42 IKCRDDILYFLET
-55 HVKIVHVDE
+55 YAKIVHVDE
-64 GLIPFD
+64 GLIPFK
-70 LYPFQKDLIKTIS
+70 LYPFQKELINTITN
-83 DNRNVIV
+83 NRNVIV

-107 HYVLFNESKT
+107 HYVLFNQSKT
-117 VGILANKASTARELL
+117 VGILANKAATARELL

-137 AYQHLPKYLQ
+137 AYQHLPKFLQ

-181 SCILLDE
+181 STILLDE

-195 IAEEFIRS
+195 IADEFIRS

-216 IIVSTPKGFNMFYKY
+216 IIVSTPNGFNMFYKY
-231 WNDAVNG
+231 WNDAENG
-238 TNDFKPFKV
+238 TNDFVPYKV
-247 HWSNVPN
+247 HWTAVPD
-254 RDQGWR
+254 RDQEWK
-260 KKIESTIGEDAFR
+260 KKIESTIGSDAFR

-284 NTLISYE
+284 NTLVSYE
-291 KLQELSYSDP
+291 KLQEFSYTNP
-301 SYSKSDVDVFE
+301 LYTKSDVDVFE
-312 DVNPTHSYIIT
+312 DVIPTHSYVIT
-323 VDVARGQGIDY
+323 VDVARGQGMDY

-344 IPYKV
+344 IPYKI
-349 VAKYRSNLVAPLVFP
+349 VAKYRNNVIAPLVFP
-364 NIINIIGKKY
+364 NIINIVGKKY

-418 FVGGKRDSQFGV
+418 FISGKRDSQFGV
-430 RTTKSM
+430 RTSKSM

-448 EDDKLLVP
+448 EDDKLLIP

-469 SGDSF
+469 KAETF

-479 ANDDLVITLVLFAWL
+479 ANDDLVMTLVLFAWL
-494 IDQEYFKELS
+494 VDQQYFKELS
-504 NQNIRD
+504 SQNIRD
-510 NLYKNQLSQ
+510 NLYKNQLS
-519 IEDLTTPF
+519 ELDDLTTPF
-527 GIINNGLNQQEYEV
+527 GIIDNGLNREEYEV
-541 DTEGNLWTNVE
+541 DSEGTVWIKANK